1 MDFQERR
8 LAQIV
13 RDFMEAY
20 ALADD
25 VARRLSRGDLDFL
38 AVQRLVGDSE
48 ESALYRL
55 KEETHA
61 LFRFDESSSEEELH
75 AEELFDLAVGALFH
89 EAMKFREGFYLT
101 TTYGPRL
108 EAMMR
113 TGVASGPLAD
123 SFRRVFE
130 GGNQR
135 MRESAEEARNLFD
148 ETRDQLVIVL
158 QHLPRSR
165 PVARSLVENPERT
178 VQVFETRVDEL
189 LAAIYGS
196 AIEGYRLAASG
207 LIESG
212 HFEEALELLE
222 SEDVLQSNAFGGEHL
237 SFARGMRRH
246 YSGDLRGGIEDIASW
261 IQAAG
266 TPEEWRPSA
275 ARALAASAASD
286 ERDLASR
293 ARALARQLKE
303 IPAAGG
309 TAGSEATALRRRRSK
324 RAL

>member
-25 VARRLSRGDLDFL
+25 VARRLSRGDLEFL
-38 AVQRLVGDSE
+38 SVQRLVGDSE

-61 LFRFDESSSEEELH
+61 LFRFDESSSAEELH

-101 TTYGPRL
+101 TAYGPRL

-113 TGVASGPLAD
+113 SGVASGPLAD

-135 MRESAEEARNLFD
+135 MRESAEEARALFD
-148 ETRDQLVIVL
+148 ETRDQLLIVL

-165 PVARSLVENPERT
+165 TVARSLVENAERT
-178 VQVFETRVDEL
+178 AQVFETNVDEL
-189 LAAIYGS
+189 LAMIYGS
-196 AIEGYRLAASG
+196 PREGYRLAASG
-207 LIESG
+207 LIDSG
-212 HFEEALELLE
+212 HFEEALELVGRE
-222 SEDVLQSNAFGGEHL
+222 EVLCSDAFGPEHR
-237 SFARGMRRH
+237 SFARGMYRH
-246 YSGDLRGGIEDIASW
+246 YSGDVRGALDDIACWVQGS
-261 IQAAG
+261 G

-275 ARALAASAASD
+275 ARVLDSVAKGD
-286 ERDLASR
+286 ERELAGRARSLMR
-293 ARALARQLKE
+293 QLKASPPAEERAGGEARAL
-303 IPAAGG
+303 
-309 TAGSEATALRRRRSK
+309 RRWRS
-324 RAL
+324 R